1 MSASE
6 TTLLVA
12 FVGLFAAILGG
23 LIQSWSALNFE
34 KSKFERQSKWDLY
47 TQYFLVLGELSFSG
61 EDTERHRNALSLM
74 AQLRGRIGIVGSA
87 DVIKAVGDVFRYENL
102 GSPEAQLAMARALEA
117 MRKDVG
123 QKSRD
128 LRQPDFIQL
137 MFGNR
142 DSSV

>member
-1 MSASE
+1 MTTSE

-12 FVGLFAAILGG
+12 VVGLFSAILGG
-23 LIQSWSALNFE
+23 LIQSWSTLNFE
-34 KSKFERQSKWDLY
+34 KLKFERQSKWELY

-61 EDTERHRNALSLM
+61 EDAERHRNALSLM
-74 AQLRGRIGIVGSA
+74 AQLRGRIGVVGSA
-87 DVIKAVGDVFRYENL
+87 DVIRSVGDVFRYENL

-123 QKSRD
+123 QKSSG
-128 LRQPDFIQL
+128 LGQPDFIQL

-142 DSSV
+142 DSSK